1 MLFFLQLLYHFAIMS
16 QVHTL
21 AKIYSV
27 LTCNDSVMLS
37 LNGIAQVEVL
47 FLTGQQ
53 QPLHLISPC
62 CYPHCASVTRLLW
75 EQPRSD
81 RYCTATDSTTTLQV
95 ILFFFPPLYPEM
107 QSETIWNSVAS
118 AISGHHFYCN
128 VHTAFDIN
136 SHKELLLFSVQNGMI
151 QIQQKRTANSK
162 IKLQFC

>member
-53 QPLHLISPC
+53 QPLHLISLC
-62 CYPHCASVTRLLW
+62 CYPHCASVTRLL
-75 EQPRSD
+75 
-81 RYCTATDSTTTLQV
+81 
-95 ILFFFPPLYPEM
+95 
-107 QSETIWNSVAS
+107 
-118 AISGHHFYCN
+118 
-128 VHTAFDIN
+128 
-136 SHKELLLFSVQNGMI
+136 
-151 QIQQKRTANSK
+151 
-162 IKLQFC
+162 